1 MAIARHK
8 VFPRPYRLKG
18 TTLPESVKLA
28 KGSLYEA
35 FFDAL
40 QLSPFYKEAIQSKEF
55 INEDVKRTYD
65 LVGDL
70 RNTNFET
77 WWANYGYSIFAET
90 KPLNQVKKL
99 SHKNPFGRAIPL
111 LSVDIPLDVSPQL
124 LREQI
129 EELLK
134 KHHPNY
140 KNFDRW
146 KTSTAQIKFKS
157 TRMTYQSISLCL
169 KVYRKYQDK
178 KQNQPEN
185 ARLYMIGEELALNP
199 KLNVL
204 KHDLKAMAASKK
216 IKMAATVTEYL
227 DKAKNLI
234 AHATEGNF
242 PVVADHPWYQK
253 KKRGTRSRYK
263 G

>member
-1 MAIARHK
+1 MAFARHK
-8 VFPRPYRLKG
+8 VFPRPFRLKG

-28 KGSLYEA
+28 KGSLYEV

-40 QLSPFYKEAIQSKEF
+40 QLSPFYKEAVQSKDF
-55 INEDVKRTYD
+55 INEDVKRTFD

-70 RNTNFET
+70 RNINFET
-77 WWANYGYSIFAET
+77 WWANYGYTIFAET
-90 KPLNQVKKL
+90 KPLNQVKKR
-99 SHKNPFGRAIPL
+99 SHKNLFGRAIPL

-178 KQNQPEN
+178 KQSQPEN
-185 ARLYMIGEELALNP
+185 ARLYMIGEELGLNP
-199 KLNVL
+199 KLNVMSR
-204 KHDLKAMAASKK
+204 DLKAIAATKK

-242 PVVADHPWYQK
+242 PVVTDHPWYQK
-253 KKRGTRSRYK
+253 KKRGMRSRYK

>member
-1 MAIARHK
+1 MAFARHK
-8 VFPRPYRLKG
+8 VFPRPFRLKG

-40 QLSPFYKEAIQSKEF
+40 QLSPIYKEAIQSKDF
-55 INEDVKRTYD
+55 MNEDVKRTYD

-77 WWANYGYSIFAET
+77 WWANYGYTIFAET
-90 KPLNQVKKL
+90 KPLNQVKKR

-140 KNFDRW
+140 KNFD
-146 KTSTAQIKFKS
+146 
-157 TRMTYQSISLCL
+157 
-169 KVYRKYQDK
+169 
-178 KQNQPEN
+178 P
-185 ARLYMIGEELALNP
+185 G
-199 KLNVL
+199 
-204 KHDLKAMAASKK
+204 
-216 IKMAATVTEYL
+216 
-227 DKAKNLI
+227 
-234 AHATEGNF
+234 
-242 PVVADHPWYQK
+242 
-253 KKRGTRSRYK
+253 KRVQHK
-263 G
+263 